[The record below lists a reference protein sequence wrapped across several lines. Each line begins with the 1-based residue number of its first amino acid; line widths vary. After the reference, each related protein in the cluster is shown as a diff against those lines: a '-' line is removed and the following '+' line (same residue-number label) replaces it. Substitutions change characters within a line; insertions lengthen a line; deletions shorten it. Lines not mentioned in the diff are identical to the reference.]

1 MKIILTGAAGFIGY
15 HQTKSLLDSGFKILG
30 IDSMNNYYDNK
41 LKKDRL
47 KILKK
52 YSNFSFKKLNISNYN
67 LLSDAF
73 GDFKPNKVINLAAQ
87 PGVQYSLEN
96 PKAYLESN
104 LIGFF
109 NIIELSK
116 IHKVENF
123 VYASSSSVYGRGSEI
138 PFNVNESADKPL
150 ALYGATKRSN
160 EIIAYSYSN
169 IYGLNTTG
177 LRYFTVYG
185 PWYRPDM
192 AMFIFIN
199 KIINNKKITI
209 YNKGNLKRDFTYIDD
224 IIEGTTS
231 ALNNN
236 YRYEIFNL
244 GNNKSFKIMDLIE
257 LIENKLN
264 KKALIK
270 FKALKPG
277 DMIETCADIDH
288 SIKKLKYKPKTSIDA
303 GVNKLIHWYKDYY
316 NA

>member
-177 LRYFTVYG
+177 LR
-185 PWYRPDM
+185 
-192 AMFIFIN
+192 
-199 KIINNKKITI
+199 
-209 YNKGNLKRDFTYIDD
+209 
-224 IIEGTTS
+224 
-231 ALNNN
+231 
-236 YRYEIFNL
+236 
-244 GNNKSFKIMDLIE
+244 
-257 LIENKLN
+257 
-264 KKALIK
+264 
-270 FKALKPG
+270 
-277 DMIETCADIDH
+277 
-288 SIKKLKYKPKTSIDA
+288 
-303 GVNKLIHWYKDYY
+303 
-316 NA
+316 